1 MVLWVDID
9 RSLIEC
15 VPTGKEP
22 GKFRYRLGRPDGS
35 PGPLR
40 FQIPRGMCTWGLSAY
55 KSMNVELSSPE
66 FISWWKELETQLC
79 PVVPFNSN
87 LKGKPSALRVKV
99 DDATYIF
106 DENSKQVTPGVQE
119 GLFRGQELSC
129 LIDIESN
136 YFFNGA
142 WGLTVRAS
150 QVKTYGGG
158 PTESDEPDEPATAA
172 APGPILSGRCA
183 FLPE

>member
-9 RSLIEC
+9 RSLIDC

-22 GKFRYRLGRPDGS
+22 GKFRYRVNGA
-35 PGPLR
+35 PLR
-40 FQIPRGMCTWGLSAY
+40 FQIPRGMCTWGVSAY
-55 KSMNVELSSPE
+55 KSMNVEISSPE

-87 LKGKPSALRVKV
+87 LKLKSLRVKV

-136 YFFNGA
+136 YFFNGT

-150 QVKTYGGG
+150 QVKTYGSVEI
-158 PTESDEPDEPATAA
+158 ESEDADEPVT
-172 APGPILSGRCA
+172 GPVLTGRCA
-183 FLPE
+183 FLTE

>member
-15 VPTGKEP
+15 VPTGKDP
-22 GKFRYRLGRPDGS
+22 GKFRYRLGS
-35 PGPLR
+35 GPLR
-40 FQIPRGMCTWGLSAY
+40 FQIPRGMCVWGVSAY
-55 KSMNVELSSPE
+55 KSMNIEISSPE
-66 FISWWKELETQLC
+66 FVTWWKELETQLC
-79 PVVPFNSN
+79 PVFPFNSN
-87 LKGKPSALRVKV
+87 MKGGTGGSFALRVKV

-106 DENSKQVTPGVQE
+106 DENSKQVTPEVRE
-119 GLFRGQELSC
+119 GLFRGQEMSC

-150 QVKTYGGG
+150 QVKTYGDAPSETG
-158 PTESDEPDEPATAA
+158 EADEPVTD
-172 APGPILSGRCA
+172 APGPVFVAGQCA

>member
-9 RSLIEC
+9 RTLIDC

-22 GKFRYRLGRPDGS
+22 GKFRYRIAGS
-35 PGPLR
+35 PVR
-40 FQIPRGMCTWGLSAY
+40 FQIPRGMCTWGVSAY
-55 KSMNVELSSPE
+55 KSMNIEISSPE

-87 LKGKPSALRVKV
+87 LKLRSLRVKV

-158 PTESDEPDEPATAA
+158 PTESDEPDEPVTAA
-172 APGPILSGRCA
+172 GPILSGRCA